1 MLPPPAPTLETSVE
15 SALMIMS
22 CSSSNV
28 FSTNGRPS
36 TTSDT
41 SVDVPPTSQHMR
53 LRSPIASP
61 RRRQE
66 TVPAAGPA
74 NTIRNGCLSA
84 SCQGMSVAAQSAKL
98 SSPVKPRPRRSRSSS
113 SA

>member
-1 MLPPPAPTLETSVE
+1 
-15 SALMIMS
+15 MIMS

-53 LRSPIASP
+53 FVSPIASP

-74 NTIRNGCLSA
+74 NTILKGCFSA
-84 SCQGMSVAAQSAKL
+84 SRQGMSVAAQSAKF
-98 SSPVKPRPRRSRSSS
+98 SSPVKPDSVSSRSSW